1 MVDWIYTKHAFVDL
15 RMAALKC
22 DDWTIPGKAI
32 ITQAFN
38 WGACQVQQISPFTN
52 LPVCYT
58 T

>member
-1 MVDWIYTKHAFVDL
+1 MIDWIYTRHAFVDL

-22 DDWTIPGKAI
+22 EMINSKVVI
-32 ITQAFN
+32 SQQFN
-38 WGACQVQQISPFTN
+38 WGPCNVQQISPYTN